1 MENIDHKLENKDKK
15 FKRLAE
21 KRVPEALKKI
31 KLVSNLSDTY
41 NYSYT
46 EDEVNKIIRAIRG
59 EIDELVSSFK
69 KGLNKNKKKFTL

>member
-1 MENIDHKLENKDKK
+1 MENIYHKLEKKDKK

>member
-1 MENIDHKLENKDKK
+1 MENIDHKLEKKDKK